1 MLLTLSNLHVLQV
14 DAVPQLITQFE
25 NGFSIKLTDE
35 AKTIR
40 DVLIQIEARLFQAY
54 VKPVSTRLTTII
66 QNGIRSP
73 SWEPSNGARPRDASP
88 YVYEALLALI
98 VVHSQVSTTAAPLTS
113 NILKYLQE
121 QISLALI
128 GAFKERSRY
137 DLGALM
143 QATLDVEFLAQTL
156 SNYTTEAASETQSK
170 IYLSLDER
178 TDNEARVKLQG
189 ELPEMRSILK
199 KLREGTKGE
208 LYVIS
213 IS

>member
-1 MLLTLSNLHVLQV
+1 
-14 DAVPQLITQFE
+14 
-25 NGFSIKLTDE
+25 
-35 AKTIR
+35 
-40 DVLIQIEARLFQAY
+40 
-54 VKPVSTRLTTII
+54 
-66 QNGIRSP
+66 
-73 SWEPSNGARPRDASP
+73 
-88 YVYEALLALI
+88 
-98 VVHSQVSTTAAPLTS
+98 
-113 NILKYLQE
+113 
-121 QISLALI
+121 
-128 GAFKERSRY
+128 
-137 DLGALM
+137 M

-189 ELPEMRSILK
+189 ELPEMRFILK